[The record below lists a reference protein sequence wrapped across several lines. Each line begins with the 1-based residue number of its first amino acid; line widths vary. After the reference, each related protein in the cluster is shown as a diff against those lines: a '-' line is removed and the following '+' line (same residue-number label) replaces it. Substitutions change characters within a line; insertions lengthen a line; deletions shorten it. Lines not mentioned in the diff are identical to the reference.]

1 MSPLIDRSGRAR
13 RALLGEIL
21 TASLSGD
28 GVEPV
33 DLAPVVSGRD
43 LDGVVDAARYHRVVG
58 WVYRAL
64 RDVPGADESVVDRL
78 RGLHRAAAR
87 SHLRVTAA
95 LATTAEALDGAG
107 VRWLVFKGPVLSE
120 CVYRVPEMRLYRDL
134 DLLVARADFGTSLR
148 ALEGAGATLLDHNW
162 PLIRRDGYGELNLV
176 ERFGTPL
183 DLHWQLLFSR
193 ELRDRFP
200 IPVDDVIDRS
210 EEVTVRGRAVRTL
223 DPTDSLLHLA
233 FHAALNGGDR
243 LIWLKDLEQSIAHRS
258 PDWDTFVE
266 RAHRWRVQVLVAL
279 MLERAQRSVGA
290 NVPDGVVEALT
301 PQRGWRALTAGADRL
316 FPAVHSRGGGNP
328 ARMLAR
334 TAQPT
339 PAGSAV
345 NLGRVLGQR
354 VARLVRERQWEL
366 PETEDDPTNPESV
379 RYVAGQPGDL
389 ERYLQHV
396 AGGSQA

>member
-1 MSPLIDRSGRAR
+1 MSRLIDRSGGGR
-13 RALLGEIL
+13 RTLLGEVL

-28 GVEPV
+28 GTEPV
-33 DLAPVVSGRD
+33 DLAPLVSGRD
-43 LDGVVDAARYHRVVG
+43 LTGLVEAARYHRVVA

-64 RDVPGADESVVDRL
+64 RDVPGADPSVVDQL
-78 RGLHRAAAR
+78 RSLHRAAAR

-120 CVYRVPEMRLYRDL
+120 CVYQVSEMRLYRDL

-148 ALEGAGATLLDHNW
+148 ALQDAGATLLDHNW

-176 ERFGTPL
+176 DRFGTPL
-183 DLHWQLLFSR
+183 DLHWQLLFSQ

-200 IPVDDVIDRS
+200 IPVDDVMDRA
-210 EEVTVRGRAVRTL
+210 EEVVVRGRTVQTL
-223 DPTDSLLHLA
+223 DPTDSLIHLA

-243 LIWLKDLEQSIAHRS
+243 LIWLKDLEQSIAHR
-258 PDWDTFVE
+258 PPEWDAFVA
-266 RAHRWRVQVLVAL
+266 RARQWRVQVLVAL
-279 MLERAQRSVGA
+279 MLERAERAIGA
-290 NVPDGVVEALT
+290 TVPDGVVEALT
-301 PQRGWRALTAGADRL
+301 PQRSWRAVTSGADRL

-339 PAGSAV
+339 PAASVA

-354 VARLVRERQWEL
+354 VVRLVRERRWDL

-379 RYVAGQPGDL
+379 RYVDGQPGDL
-389 ERYLQHV
+389 ERYLEHV
-396 AGGSQA
+396 AGRG